1 MAIATTQRTAAQLR
15 EHYEIEKELAGR
27 LRRATRNERRQLY
40 NVVYDER
47 TQRIPHHPLAA
58 QGADPVRQMRGA
70 LPQFRLLQPFLRK
83 ETVFME
89 IGPGDCALAF
99 AVAQQ
104 VKQVYAVDV
113 SDSLVN
119 KVERPANFTLA
130 IANGIDVP
138 VPASSVDLAY
148 SNQMME
154 HLHPEDARDQLVGI
168 YRAMAPGGRYI
179 CVTPNRLSGPWDISR
194 YFDQEATGLHL
205 KEYTITE
212 QAETFQAAGFRQ
224 VRVFLS
230 YGGRHLSPQLP
241 VAPIRWLEWGLE
253 QLPHAQCRKIAHG
266 LIAVKVVAIK

>member
-1 MAIATTQRTAAQLR
+1 MATVTTQRMAAQLR
-15 EHYEIEKELAGR
+15 EHYEIEKELGAR
-27 LRRATRNERRQLY
+27 LRHATKTERRTLY
-40 NVVYDER
+40 NEVYDER
-47 TQRIPHHPLAA
+47 IRRIPSHPLAA
-58 QGADPVRQMRGA
+58 QAADPVAQVRGA

-83 ETVFME
+83 ETIFME

-99 AVAQQ
+99 AVARQ
-104 VKQVYAVDV
+104 VKHVYAVDV

-119 KVERPANFTLA
+119 RVERPANFTLS
-130 IANGIDVP
+130 ISNGIDIP
-138 VPASSVDLAY
+138 VPANCVHLAY

-154 HLHPEDARDQLVGI
+154 HLHPEDACDQLQGI
-168 YRAMAPGGRYI
+168 YQAMAPGGRYI

-212 QAETFQAAGFRQ
+212 QAETFRSAGFSQ
-224 VRVFLS
+224 VRLFLS

-266 LIAVKVVAIK
+266 LVAVKVVAIK

>member
-1 MAIATTQRTAAQLR
+1 MAMTTTQRTAAQLR
-15 EHYEIEKELAGR
+15 EHYEIEKELAMR
-27 LRRATRNERRQLY
+27 LRHAAKAERRTLY

-47 TQRIPHHPLAA
+47 IRRIPHHPLATQA
-58 QGADPVRQMRGA
+58 ADPVAQMRGA
-70 LPQFRLLQPFLRK
+70 LPQLRLLQPFLRK

-99 AVAQQ
+99 AVARQ
-104 VKQVYAVDV
+104 VQHVYALDV

-119 KVERPANFTLA
+119 RVERPANFTLS
-130 IANGIDVP
+130 ISNGIDI
-138 VPASSVDLAY
+138 PAPAGSVHLAY

-154 HLHPEDARDQLVGI
+154 HLHPEDAHDQLMGI
-168 YRAMAPGGRYI
+168 CRAMAPGGRYI

-194 YFDQEATGLHL
+194 HFDQEATCLHL

-224 VRVFLS
+224 VRVFVS

-241 VAPIRWLEWGLE
+241 VAPIRWLEWGLA
-253 QLPHAQCRKIAHG
+253 QLPHAHCRKIAHG
-266 LIAVKVVAIK
+266 LVAVKVVAIK

>member
-1 MAIATTQRTAAQLR
+1 MATATVQRTAAQLR
-15 EHYEIEKELAGR
+15 EHYEIEKELGMR
-27 LRRATRNERRQLY
+27 LRRATKTERRELY

-47 TQRIPHHPLAA
+47 IRRIPHHPLAA
-58 QGADPVRQMRGA
+58 QAADPVAKMRGA
-70 LPQFRLLQPFLRK
+70 LPQFRLVEPFLHK
-83 ETVFME
+83 DLVFME

-99 AVAQQ
+99 AVARR

-119 KVERPANFTLA
+119 HVERPANFVLS
-130 IANGIDVP
+130 IANGIDIP
-138 VPASSVDLAY
+138 VPANCVHLAY

-154 HLHPEDARDQLVGI
+154 HLHPEDARDQLAGI

-194 YFDQEATGLHL
+194 HFDQEATGLHL

-230 YGGRHLSPQLP
+230 YGGRHLSPQFP

-266 LIAVKVVAIK
+266 LVAVKVVAIK